1 MAKPTV
7 IYNCQALFLGP
18 APESGKNFFNYY
30 EPLPVND
37 DSNLVQ
43 KINRLNPIDRVQS
56 VSYSINAPHTDIT
69 QINQRGLVDRPIIN
83 HPTVNVN
90 FNYLLCGTKNEARL
104 GLNVNYP
111 LYNYPFSGQSYYPNN
126 EQVSLLSGF
135 FNPVKNDE
143 VRKVWEDFPLNEYR
157 DGKNIYVVVNQEGND
172 LYGRQFKE
180 DFTRPDEHQSID
192 PNSPDYHVI
201 GFGNCYLNSYSTS
214 AAVGG
219 LPSASVSYTAYNASF
234 TMSGSGFQAPGIETK
249 SGTISPQREVVIPK
263 TLAEEG
269 YAALAPGDITLT
281 TDSFSGLGVDF
292 DKLHIQGYS
301 ISMDLNRQELSNLGY
316 RFPVDNRATSTIYAN
331 LSIDALVESGNS
343 GTLVDLI
350 SINSGYDFTIKVDP
364 QNCEK
369 PTLAPINAGK
379 IPINTQ
385 EEALRYTF
393 KGAKLQNFS
402 YGASIGPNKTFSAN
416 FNVEINPDDRT
427 NGLFISGV
435 LGMEKV
441 EDFIL
446 LEGDGNDGFYLQ
458 QENNTLLVTNLLPP
472 Y

>member
-1 MAKPTV
+1 
-7 IYNCQALFLGP
+7 
-18 APESGKNFFNYY
+18 
-30 EPLPVND
+30 
-37 DSNLVQ
+37 
-43 KINRLNPIDRVQS
+43 
-56 VSYSINAPHTDIT
+56 
-69 QINQRGLVDRPIIN
+69 
-83 HPTVNVN
+83 
-90 FNYLLCGTKNEARL
+90 
-104 GLNVNYP
+104 
-111 LYNYPFSGQSYYPNN
+111 
-126 EQVSLLSGF
+126 
-135 FNPVKNDE
+135 
-143 VRKVWEDFPLNEYR
+143 
-157 DGKNIYVVVNQEGND
+157 
-172 LYGRQFKE
+172 
-180 DFTRPDEHQSID
+180 
-192 PNSPDYHVI
+192 
-201 GFGNCYLNSYSTS
+201 
-214 AAVGG
+214 
-219 LPSASVSYTAYNASF
+219 
-234 TMSGSGFQAPGIETK
+234 
-249 SGTISPQREVVIPK
+249 
-263 TLAEEG
+263 
-269 YAALAPGDITLT
+269 
-281 TDSFSGLGVDF
+281 
-292 DKLHIQGYS
+292 
-301 ISMDLNRQELSNLGY
+301 MDLNRQELSNLGY

-364 QNCEK
+364 QNSEK